1 MPPIPDTDD
10 SGRAQAEPAEVV
22 ISLISHTNVGKT
34 TLARTLLGRD
44 VGEVRDAAHV
54 TEFVEE
60 HLLLQGSG
68 GQRLVLCDTPGF
80 GDSARLAQR
89 MRQAH
94 RPLGWLLS
102 QVWDRWRDRPFWG
115 TQQALRHV
123 RERSDVVLYLVNAA
137 ESPQAMP
144 HLAAELEI
152 LGWLERPVIVLLNQL
167 GAPRPAHEESVEVER
182 WAEHLR
188 AQVVPGLRLHQV
200 LPLDAFARCWV
211 QEAVL
216 MQTLVAAVPKDRQPA
231 MATLAQTAA
240 AQGRATFSASMAVLA
255 EGLVAMAGVRVA
267 LDDAGGDGWR
277 QRLAAVLPRPGEAS
291 SAAAA
296 PADPRARAEAALRE
310 HTEALARSGTDR
322 LLSLHGLA
330 GDARGEILARVAQQI
345 ELHQPVSEGRA
356 ALWGGVVSGALAGLK
371 ADLATGGLTMGG
383 GLLAGSLL
391 GALGA
396 AGLTRGL
403 NVLRGTESTWA
414 VWPDD
419 AWAPLA
425 QAALL
430 RYLAVAHFGRGRGEW
445 TAGEA
450 PPHWAARVAHALDS
464 ERPALQ
470 AAWRRAREHREEA
483 DPSPPGP
490 GPRADPGADPASR
503 ARFAAQRDLAEALE
517 RCATAVLRGLYPQA
531 EAAWRDSAAPASVP

>member
-1 MPPIPDTDD
+1 MPPIPDTDGP
-10 SGRAQAEPAEVV
+10 GRATAPPAEVV

-60 HLLLQGSG
+60 HLLLQSSG

-94 RPLGWLLS
+94 RPLGWLLT

-137 ESPQAMP
+137 ESPEAMP

-167 GAPRPAHEESVEVER
+167 GAPQPADQEAAEVQR
-182 WAEHLR
+182 WARHLQ
-188 AQVVPGLRLHQV
+188 AQAVPGLRLHEV

-216 MQTLVAAVPKDRQPA
+216 MQTLVAAVPADRQSA
-231 MATLAQTAA
+231 MAALAQTAA
-240 AQGRATFSASMAVLA
+240 AQGQATFAASMAVLA

-267 LDDAGGDGWR
+267 LDEPGGDGWR

-291 SAAAA
+291 SPAAA

-322 LLSLHGLA
+322 LLALHGLA
-330 GDARGEILARVAQQI
+330 GDARAEILARVAQQI

-419 AWAPLA
+419 AWAPLG

-430 RYLAVAHFGRGRGEW
+430 RYLAVAHFGRGRGAW

-450 PPHWAARVAHALDS
+450 PPHWAARVAQALEA

-470 AAWRRAREHREEA
+470 TAWRLAREHREEA
-483 DPSPPGP
+483 GAPTPE
-490 GPRADPGADPASR
+490 PGAPVDAAAH
-503 ARFAAQRDLAEALE
+503 ARLAAQRDLAAALQ
-517 RCATAVLRGLYPQA
+517 RCATAVLQGLYPQA
-531 EAAWRDSAAPASVP
+531 GAAWRQGAPSSSTP

>member
-1 MPPIPDTDD
+1 MTPTPDTD
-10 SGRAQAEPAEVV
+10 SPGHPTAPPTEVV

-94 RPLGWLLS
+94 RPLGWLLT

-137 ESPQAMP
+137 ESPEAMP

-167 GAPRPAHEESVEVER
+167 GAPQPADQEEAEVQR
-182 WAEHLR
+182 WARHLQ
-188 AQVVPGLRLHQV
+188 AQAVPGLRLHEV

-216 MQTLVAAVPKDRQPA
+216 MQTLVAAVPADRRPA
-231 MATLAQTAA
+231 MAALAQTAA
-240 AQGRATFSASMAVLA
+240 AQGQATFAASMAVLA

-267 LDDAGGDGWR
+267 LDEAGGEGWR

-310 HTEALARSGTDR
+310 QTEALARSGTDR
-322 LLSLHGLA
+322 LLALHGLA
-330 GDARGEILARVAQQI
+330 GDARAEILARVAQQI

-414 VWPDD
+414 VWPDE
-419 AWAPLA
+419 AWAPLG

-430 RYLAVAHFGRGRGEW
+430 RYLAVAHFGRGRGAW

-450 PPHWAARVAHALDS
+450 PPHWAARVAQALEA

-470 AAWRRAREHREEA
+470 TAWRQAREHREET
-483 DPSPPGP
+483 D
-490 GPRADPGADPASR
+490 
-503 ARFAAQRDLAEALE
+503 AAQRDLATALQ
-517 RCATAVLRGLYPQA
+517 RCATAVLQDLYPQA
-531 EAAWRDSAAPASVP
+531 EAAWREGARLSSAL